1 MAKIQFKILKDE
13 NKLKY
18 IPTIR
23 KATNKSISEIKD
35 SLVNCSYI
43 YICDLGNI
51 EELQDMSTLIEDLL
65 AKGAKIE
72 LYEDERLVN
81 VEFLKNIIE
90 SHFDTEKYL
99 QEVDDMILGE

>member
-13 NKLKY
+13 NELKY
-18 IPTIR
+18 ISIIR
-23 KATNKSISEIKD
+23 KATNKSISEIKE

-43 YICDLGNI
+43 HACDLRNI
-51 EELQDMSTLIEDLL
+51 DELQDMSNLIDALL
-65 AKGAKIE
+65 AEGAKIE

-99 QEVDDMILGE
+99 QEVDDMIFEE

>member
-13 NKLKY
+13 NELKY
-18 IPTIR
+18 IPIIR

-43 YICDLGNI
+43 HVCDLGNI

-72 LYEDERLVN
+72 LYEDERLVS

-99 QEVDDMILGE
+99 QEVDDMIFGE